1 MFKNKYGYSSS
12 EDIKVILEDK
22 EARTNWVEFKKQRI
36 TDLLNS
42 SKEELRLIKPNLI
55 LTAAVFSEPDN
66 IDIIMQDW
74 PRWLN
79 EELIDYVEPMIYQK
93 DTNYFTNYLNNF
105 LSAVIN
111 KDEEYLRNKVIVG
124 LGPVVN
130 GGDYLDYFDQ
140 IQYVL
145 SLHYS
150 YTIFCASLTLL
161 YTKLIDTYKTY
172 NYVPISYTSTFENKI
187 QVISNDLI
195 KKIEG
200 YYSNISNE
208 DFSGLIQS
216 LNEYRNEKT
225 EESVNKVMKY
235 IQEVKDEQI
244 KTNILN
250 IYNKVF
256 SK

>member
-1 MFKNKYGYSSS
+1 
-12 EDIKVILEDK
+12 
-22 EARTNWVEFKKQRI
+22 
-36 TDLLNS
+36 
-42 SKEELRLIKPNLI
+42 
-55 LTAAVFSEPDN
+55 
-66 IDIIMQDW
+66 
-74 PRWLN
+74 
-79 EELIDYVEPMIYQK
+79 MIYQK
-93 DTNYFTNYLNNF
+93 DTIYFTNYLNNF

-130 GGDYLDYFDQ
+130 WGDYLDYFDQ

-145 SLHYS
+145 SLHHS

-200 YYSNISNE
+200 YYSNISYE
-208 DFSGLIQS
+208 DFNGLIKS
-216 LNEYRNEKT
+216 LNESRNEKT

-235 IQEVKDEQI
+235 IQEIKDDKI